1 MYAAGARRARP
12 MDGPSKT
19 AKRTVVQTVTSATD
33 QHCHNYQHFAFERE
47 RTGELSALDAF
58 WTRIREPE
66 VIAQIRA
73 DEAHFLVSERTELF
87 QVEVHESR

>member
-47 RTGELSALDAF
+47 RTGAHSCRSKNVRPGARRARARMALVNY
-58 WTRIREPE
+58 PG
-66 VIAQIRA
+66 
-73 DEAHFLVSERTELF
+73 
-87 QVEVHESR
+87 